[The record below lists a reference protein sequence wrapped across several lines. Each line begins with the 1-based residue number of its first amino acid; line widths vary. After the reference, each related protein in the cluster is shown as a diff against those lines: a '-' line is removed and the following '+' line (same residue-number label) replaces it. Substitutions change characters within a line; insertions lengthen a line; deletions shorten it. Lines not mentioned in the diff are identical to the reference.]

1 MMRFAIPMIAALSL
15 GLGACGGGIPG
26 LGGGDSRPAAAGQ
39 EAPGVG
45 TSARNLFLFGTTEPP
60 PIQPQK
66 LEEKEQTCPAVD
78 IIENAAGYRGT
89 STLTGSSSTVS
100 FQASITNTAREC
112 LFQGN
117 QLRLRVGVEGRVLLG
132 PNGKAGSYSVPVK
145 IIVKRR
151 KDIVTQRSTRLTVTV
166 PGNDTQAE
174 FSYVEENIVVPITQF
189 DPGDEYDIFV
199 GLDPTGAQAQR
210 QTRRR

>member
-1 MMRFAIPMIAALSL
+1 MMRFAIPLMAVLSL

-26 LGGGDSRPAAAGQ
+26 SGGGDPRPASGQ
-39 EAPGVG
+39 ESPGIG
-45 TSARNLFLFGTTEPP
+45 TTARNLFLFGTNDPP
-60 PIQPQK
+60 PIQQPK
-66 LEEKEQTCPAVD
+66 LDEKEQTCPAVD
-78 IIENAAGYRGT
+78 IIENAAGYRG
-89 STLTGSSSTVS
+89 SSSLAGSASAVS

-112 LFQGN
+112 IFQGN

-132 PNGKAGSYSVPVK
+132 PNGKAGSYSVPIK
-145 IIVKRR
+145 IVVKRR
-151 KDIVTQRSTRLTVTV
+151 KDTVTQRSTRLNVTV

-174 FSYVEENIVVPITQF
+174 FAYVDESITLPISQF

-199 GLDPTGAQAQR
+199 GLDPTGAQVQR